1 MRPAHTEYHEF
12 LQIINKVSNDVAES
26 LLNANY
32 ARKRPL
38 VGSMAIRDWLGL
50 PNRHHLILLLAPP
63 ESLWKGMSNCKDQI
77 KDRLQSA

>member
-26 LLNANY
+26 LLSANY

-38 VGSMAIRDWLGL
+38 VRSMTIREWLGP
-50 PNRHHLILLLAPP
+50 PNSHHLILLLSPP
-63 ESLWKGMSNCKDQI
+63 EAYGKGCQI
-77 KDRLQSA
+77 AKIR